1 MNEKF
6 DVIIIGAGAAGLFCG
21 IHAAKKGQRVLI
33 LEGAKGPGKK
43 ILVSGGGRCNFTNL
57 DVTPNFYVSSNPHFC
72 KSALSQYTNWD
83 FISFISEYNLTYTE
97 KTLGQLF
104 CDQKSRG
111 ILESLL
117 KAIPNNCELRVNSR
131 VTEVDYSDEYV
142 VTLSDSTTLNSEKLV
157 VATGGLSFPGLG
169 ATDIGYKIAKKFGHK
184 IIETTPALVP
194 FTLEKVLASLAGIAV
209 ESEVTVNNKKFLENI
224 LWTHKGLSGPSILK
238 ASLYW
243 KKNDQVKINFLP
255 KADIYEILKVQKRKS
270 LVNALKSHLP
280 SRFVEI
286 WLEYHKLPLNQ
297 NCAELSGAHK
307 EKLVEVIH
315 HWTFTPSGTEG
326 YRKAEVT
333 RGGVDTNQVSSKT
346 MESRI
351 QKNLY
356 FIGEVLD
363 VTGLLGGYNFQWA
376 WSSSFV
382 AAKYV

>member
-1 MNEKF
+1 MNKY

-21 IHAAKKGQRVLI
+21 INAAKKGRSVLI

-57 DVTPNFYVSSNPHFC
+57 DITPNFYVSSNPHFC
-72 KSALSQYTNWD
+72 KSALSQYLNWD
-83 FISFISEYNLTYTE
+83 FISFISDHGLTYSE

-111 ILESLL
+111 ILEALL
-117 KAIPNNCELRVNSR
+117 KSIPSNCELKVNSR
-131 VTEVDYSDEYV
+131 VSDVNYDDEYEV
-142 VTLSDSTTLNSEKLV
+142 ILSDQASYRCDKLV
-157 VATGGLSFPGLG
+157 LATGGLSFPGLG
-169 ATDIGYKIAKKFGHK
+169 ATDIGYRVAKKFGHK

-194 FTLEKVLASLAGIAV
+194 LTLNSVITNLAGIAI
-209 ESEVTVNNKKFLENI
+209 ESEVHVGNKKFLENI

-243 KKNDQVKINFLP
+243 NKGEAVRINFLP
-255 KADIYEILKVQKRKS
+255 KDDIYQILKDNKKKI
-270 LVNALKSHLP
+270 LANALKTYLP
-280 SRFVEI
+280 SRFIEL
-286 WLEYHKLPLNQ
+286 WLSYHELPLNR
-297 NCAELSGAHK
+297 NCAELSGAQK

-315 HWTFTPSGTEG
+315 HWSFVPSGTEG

-333 RGGVDTNQVSSKT
+333 RGGVDTNEVSSKT
-346 MESRI
+346 MESRL

-376 WSSSFV
+376 WSSGYV
-382 AAKYV
+382 AALNV

>member
-1 MNEKF
+1 MSKY

-21 IHAAKKGQRVLI
+21 IHAAKRGRKVLI

-57 DVTPNFYVSSNPHFC
+57 DITPNFYVSQNPHFC

-83 FISFISEYNLTYTE
+83 FISFISELNLTYNE

-111 ILESLL
+111 ILEGLL
-117 KAIPNNCELRVNSR
+117 KSIPSNCELKVSSRVN
-131 VTEVDYSDEYV
+131 EVSYEDCYEVSL
-142 VTLSDSTTLNSEKLV
+142 TNRDSFQADSLV

-169 ATDIGYKIAKKFGHK
+169 ATDIGYRIAKQFGHK
-184 IIETTPALVP
+184 MVETTPALVP
-194 FTLEKVLASLAGIAV
+194 FTLENVLKNLAGVAI
-209 ESEVTVNNKKFLENI
+209 ESEVCVGNKKFLENI

-243 KKNDQVKINFLP
+243 ESKSKVKINFMP
-255 KADIYEILKVQKRKS
+255 KSDIYQILKDKNKKT
-270 LVNALKSHLP
+270 LLNALKEEMP
-280 SRFVEI
+280 IRFVEE
-286 WLEYHKLPLNQ
+286 WLKLFKLPLNRK
-297 NCAELSGAHK
+297 CAELSGDQK
-307 EKLVEVIH
+307 ELLVKVFH
-315 HWTFTPSGTEG
+315 HWEFIPSGTEG

-346 MESRI
+346 MESRL
-351 QKNLY
+351 QKNLF

-376 WSSSFV
+376 WSSGYV

>member
-1 MNEKF
+1 MKKY

-21 IHAAKKGQRVLI
+21 IHAAKRGRSVLI

-57 DVTPNFYVSSNPHFC
+57 DVTPNFYVSNNPHFC

-111 ILESLL
+111 ILEALL
-117 KAIPNNCELRVNSR
+117 KSIPKNCELRVNSR
-131 VTEVDYSDEYV
+131 VVDVEHEEEYK
-142 VTLSDSTTLNSEKLV
+142 VTLSDGTDFLSETLVL
-157 VATGGLSFPGLG
+157 ATGGLSFPGLG
-169 ATDIGYKIAKKFGHK
+169 ATDIGYRVAKKFGHK
-184 IIETTPALVP
+184 LIETTPALVP
-194 FTLEKVLASLAGIAV
+194 FTLDKVNANLAGIAI
-209 ESEVTVNNKKFLENI
+209 ESEVKVGSKKFLENI

-243 KKNDQVKINFLP
+243 NIKDEVKINFLP
-255 KADIYEILKVQKRKS
+255 KSDLYEILKEHKKKN
-270 LVNALKSHLP
+270 LVNALKGHLP
-280 SRFVEI
+280 SRFVEL
-286 WLEYHKLPLNQ
+286 WLAQHDLPLNR
-297 NCAELSGAHK
+297 NCAELSGAQK
-307 EKLVEVIH
+307 EKLIEVMH
-315 HWTFTPSGTEG
+315 HWTFVPNGTEG

-346 MESRI
+346 MESRL

-356 FIGEVLD
+356 FVGEVLD

-376 WSSSFV
+376 WSSGYV

>member
-1 MNEKF
+1 MNTKY

-21 IHAAKKGQRVLI
+21 INAAKKGRSVLI

-57 DVTPNFYVSSNPHFC
+57 DITPNFYVSSNPHFC
-72 KSALSQYTNWD
+72 KSALSQYLNWD
-83 FISFISEYNLTYTE
+83 FISFISDHGLTYSE

-111 ILESLL
+111 ILEALL
-117 KAIPNNCELRVNSR
+117 KSIPSNCELKVNSR
-131 VTEVDYSDEYV
+131 VRDVNYDDEYEV
-142 VTLSDSTTLNSEKLV
+142 ILSDQVSYRCDKLV
-157 VATGGLSFPGLG
+157 LATGGLSFPGLG
-169 ATDIGYKIAKKFGHK
+169 ATDIGYRVAKKFGHK

-194 FTLEKVLASLAGIAV
+194 LTLNSVITNLAGIAI
-209 ESEVTVNNKKFLENI
+209 ESEVHIGNKKFLENI

-243 KKNDQVKINFLP
+243 SKGEAVRINFLP
-255 KADIYEILKVQKRKS
+255 KDDIYQILKDNKKKI
-270 LVNALKSHLP
+270 LANALKTYLP
-280 SRFVEI
+280 SRFIEL
-286 WLEYHKLPLNQ
+286 WLSYHELPLNR
-297 NCAELSGAHK
+297 NCAELSGAQK

-315 HWTFTPSGTEG
+315 HWSFVPSGTEG

-333 RGGVDTNQVSSKT
+333 RGGVDTNEVSSKT
-346 MESRI
+346 MESRL

-376 WSSSFV
+376 WSSGYV
-382 AAKYV
+382 AALNV

>member
-1 MNEKF
+1 MKKY

-21 IHAAKKGQRVLI
+21 IHAAKRGRSVLI

-83 FISFISEYNLTYTE
+83 FISFISEHNLTYTE

-111 ILESLL
+111 ILEALQKS
-117 KAIPNNCELRVNSR
+117 IPSNCELRVNSR
-131 VTEVDYSDEYV
+131 VVDVEYEEEYV
-142 VTLSDSTTLNSEKLV
+142 VSLSDGITFTSETLVL
-157 VATGGLSFPGLG
+157 ATGGLSFPGLG
-169 ATDIGYKIAKKFGHK
+169 ATDIGYRVAKKFGHK
-184 IIETTPALVP
+184 LIETTPALVP
-194 FTLEKVLASLAGIAV
+194 FTLGKFNTNLAGIAI
-209 ESEVTVNNKKFLENI
+209 ESEVKVGNMKFLENI

-243 KKNDQVKINFLP
+243 NKKDEVKINFLP
-255 KADIYEILKVQKRKS
+255 KSDLYEILKEHKKKN
-270 LVNALKSHLP
+270 LVNALKEHLP
-280 SRFVEI
+280 TRFVEL
-286 WLEYHKLPLNQ
+286 WLTQHELPLNR
-297 NCAELSGAHK
+297 NCAELSGAQK
-307 EKLVEVIH
+307 EKLIEVMH
-315 HWTFTPSGTEG
+315 HWTFVPSGTEG

-333 RGGVDTNQVSSKT
+333 RGGVDTNQVSSKS
-346 MESRI
+346 MESRL

-376 WSSSFV
+376 WSSGYV